1 MDATSWEFNTRGELN
16 MREKLER
23 RLEELKKE
31 FYAGKARMA
40 DLEEQQL
47 TLQQTL
53 LRISGAIQ
61 VLEEELTAAT
71 QSKTPGLGNTTQKDL
86 SQINGSPSAVRV

>member
-40 DLEEQQL
+40 DLEE
-47 TLQQTL
+47 
-53 LRISGAIQ
+53 
-61 VLEEELTAAT
+61 
-71 QSKTPGLGNTTQKDL
+71 
-86 SQINGSPSAVRV
+86 

>member
-61 VLEEELTAAT
+61 VLEEELTVAT
-71 QSKTPGLGNTTQKDL
+71 QSKTLGWV
-86 SQINGSPSAVRV
+86 IRPRRI

>member
-1 MDATSWEFNTRGELN
+1 

>member
-1 MDATSWEFNTRGELN
+1 
-16 MREKLER
+16 MREQLQR

-31 FYAGKARMA
+31 FRAGRTRMA